1 MPGGFS
7 RPRSVWCSSA
17 RERSRWR
24 RSRPMRDAAPI
35 GTLRA
40 RFATIDRRLTH
51 IAEGDGADS
60 RDAIKNEI
68 IALFRSVE
76 REIADLSVMK
86 EEIRGLVERWKTLK
100 IDGPAVLAPSLAPSP
115 AAPPRVD

>member
-1 MPGGFS
+1 MPGAFS
-7 RPRSVWCSSA
+7 RPPSVACSSA
-17 RERSRWR
+17 RARLVSRRNRS
-24 RSRPMRDAAPI
+24 MRDATI

-40 RFATIDRRLTH
+40 RFATIDRRLTN
-51 IAEGDGADS
+51 IADGDGADS

-86 EEIRGLVERWKTLK
+86 EEIRGLVERWKTLRS
-100 IDGPAVLAPSLAPSP
+100 DGPA
-115 AAPPRVD
+115 